1 MDVPTAVVSGRPDR
15 RFGLCLARSLA
26 MKIWILLAA
35 GACIL
40 FAAQFAQTQ
49 PGGGGD
55 PRGSYEGIAASAN
68 AVWVIDTRSG
78 QVRKCTQEFADQTP
92 VCSDMSN

>member
-1 MDVPTAVVSGRPDR
+1 
-15 RFGLCLARSLA
+15 
-26 MKIWILLAA
+26 MKIWILLTA

-40 FAAQFAQTQ
+40 FAAQLAQTQ
-49 PGGGGD
+49 PGAGGGD